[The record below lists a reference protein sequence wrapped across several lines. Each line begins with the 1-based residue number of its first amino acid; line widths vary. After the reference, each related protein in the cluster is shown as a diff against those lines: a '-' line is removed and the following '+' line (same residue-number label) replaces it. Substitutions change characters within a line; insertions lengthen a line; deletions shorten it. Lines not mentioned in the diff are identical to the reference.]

1 MSQWMLDNLGARQF
15 NEAFWIISLIP
26 GPVWIMLILLPDNRI
41 TRRLASPFVL
51 PALLGVVYLYFVYLL
66 FTYGPPQ
73 TPERAS
79 MREVRRFVIH
89 PIAFLVLW
97 SHLMITD
104 LFVGM
109 RLYEDARR
117 RGFHIPAELF
127 ICWFL
132 APIALMIYGIRRSL
146 RRSVQKTDRP

>member
-1 MSQWMLDNLGARQF
+1 
-15 NEAFWIISLIP
+15 
-26 GPVWIMLILLPDNRI
+26 MLILLPDNRI
-41 TRRLASPFVL
+41 TRRLVSPFVL

-66 FTYGPPQ
+66 FTYGPP
-73 TPERAS
+73 TAPDRVS
-79 MREVRRFVIH
+79 MREVRKFVIH

-117 RGFHIPAELF
+117 KGMHIPVELF

-132 APIALMIYGIRRSL
+132 APIALMIYAIRRSL
-146 RRSVQKTDRP
+146 RRRPASQFTDHD